1 MKDINMLFGDAR
13 EVLDS
18 LNIEYGNILAINVN
32 SRAKSR
38 WGRCY
43 SKGNN
48 NYVLEISER
57 LLQDDVY
64 WEAAMN
70 TMIHEL
76 LHAHKDRMCHTGEW
90 KRCANLVNKYYP
102 QYNIKRC
109 TSSEEKGIKEERHAT
124 RRESYKYEIT
134 CDGCGYVD
142 KYKRMS
148 PVVKLILANPKNSG
162 CRCTLCKCTSFT
174 VRTLQNFSL

>member
-1 MKDINMLFGDAR
+1 MKNADLLLEDAKD
-13 EVLDS
+13 VLDS
-18 LNIEYGNILAINVN
+18 LNIEYGNILAVVVN

-38 WGRCY
+38 WGRCC

-48 NYVLEISER
+48 NYIIEISER
-57 LLQDDVY
+57 LLQYDVS

-90 KRCANLVNKYYP
+90 KRCANLVNANYP

-109 TSSEEKGIKEERHAT
+109 TSSEEKGLKDEHHRT
-124 RRESYKYEIT
+124 RKESYKYEII
-134 CDGCGYVD
+134 CNKCGQID
-142 KYKRMS
+142 KYKRKS
-148 PVVKLILANPKNSG
+148 EVVKLILANPENSG
-162 CRCTLCKCTSFT
+162 CRCTLCKGTSFT
-174 VRTLQNFSL
+174 IKSFVNPSL